1 MADTRTACI
10 VLGVVFIVVGLLGFI
25 PNPLVSADGLFAV
38 NGAHNLVHLI
48 SGLALLIG
56 ALALN
61 QARTTLWV
69 VGIVYGLVALLGL
82 FSGDMLLGFIHINTA
97 DRLLHIALTIV
108 LLGAAWSLPEKAATS
123 TA

>member
-1 MADTRTACI
+1 MADTRTACM

-25 PNPLVSADGLFAV
+25 PNPLVSADGLFVV
-38 NGAHNLVHLI
+38 NGAHNLVHLL

-61 QARTTLWV
+61 QPKTTLWV

-97 DRLLHIALTIV
+97 DRLLHVALTIV
-108 LLGAAWSLPEKAATS
+108 LLGAAWSLPEKAMPG

>member
-10 VLGVVFIVVGLLGFI
+10 ALGVVFIVVGLLGFI

-38 NGAHNLVHLI
+38 NGAHNLVHLL

-61 QARTTLWV
+61 QPKTTLWV

-108 LLGAAWSLPEKAATS
+108 LLGAAWSLPEKAMPS
-123 TA
+123 TV

>member
-1 MADTRTACI
+1 MADTRTACM

-38 NGAHNLVHLI
+38 NGAHNLVHLL

-61 QARTTLWV
+61 QPKTTLWV

-97 DRLLHIALTIV
+97 DRLLHVALTIV
-108 LLGAAWSLPEKAATS
+108 LLGAAWSLPEKAMAS

>member
-56 ALALN
+56 ALALQ

>member
-69 VGIVYGLVALLGL
+69 VGFVYGLVALLGL

>member
-1 MADTRTACI
+1 

-38 NGAHNLVHLI
+38 NAAHNLVHLI

-56 ALALN
+56 ALALH

-123 TA
+123 AA

>member
-38 NGAHNLVHLI
+38 NGAHNLVHLL
-48 SGLALLIG
+48 SGLALLVG

-61 QARTTLWV
+61 QPKTTLWV

-108 LLGAAWSLPEKAATS
+108 LLGAAWSLPEKALPS

>member
-56 ALALN
+56 ALALH